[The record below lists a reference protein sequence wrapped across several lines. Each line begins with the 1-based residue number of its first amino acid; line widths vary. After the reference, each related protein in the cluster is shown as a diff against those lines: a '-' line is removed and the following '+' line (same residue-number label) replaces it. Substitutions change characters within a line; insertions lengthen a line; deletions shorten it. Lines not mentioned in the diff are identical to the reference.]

1 MELQK
6 EQRSGALDQHV
17 ELQNK
22 QNSEPLVELF
32 ALRKERAELKAQ
44 LAAETAR
51 LERAAT
57 RATAESE
64 QQRQEILR
72 LQMQVQSSDKEAG
85 NIVTDGAPV
94 ELVEAFQELERL
106 ELALVQERQRGV
118 QVNEEKLAAEESHAR
133 DVDMLEKMLQQII
146 AENGSLAGRL
156 AAWEASKLEGGTT
169 DNSEADIAQHA
180 AEKLAG
186 GTGGSDMD
194 EPEMEHAP

>member
-156 AAWEASKLEGGTT
+156 AAWEASKLQGGTT